1 MGAWKQFL
9 ASDIIVNPFVVN
21 KSFTCFFSAN
31 SEPAGYG
38 ISIYGS
44 GYYGEEETP
53 GGSSCGGFI
62 DRFLGVN
69 LTTSSS
75 VATQSLFYDTL
86 VFELDLASF
95 NNITLFPGQLLVN
108 YSESVSSP
116 TFFLPTNIRIHNE
129 DLNGFDIS
137 SYVNS
142 WTNVEFQAGSAPSGL
157 QIRDNVALSNYSSE
171 ITGSSFNVFT
181 TTSLSLP
188 YSLNN
193 KLVEPTPPINITT
206 TYNFNT
212 FNPLTDPTTGIS
224 SSQYQRLIYNSI
236 KQLYY
241 TNYISSSTGDNVAQ
255 PILIPGAD
263 VSGNVLVGNIESP
276 LYDNF
281 LPSTL
286 VPNRFF
292 PTEPGAT
299 IGVISISSKLYGD
312 YLVPNSVK
320 ISTTITGS
328 GGVQTL
334 EDDGEGNLY
343 LGTLHYGNVIYS
355 HGMIILTNSGSF
367 TDAYGTSSYGEDV
380 YGEGYPQTINWL
392 DNAITCSFSSSMTIY
407 ETQYKCTL
415 RESEFNATLNPSA
428 QKSGSLLTVN
438 SSSFYQR
445 GDGTLNN
452 NITGSYFSPYVTT
465 VGLYDEAQN
474 LLAIGKLA
482 QPLPTSP
489 TTDTT
494 ILVNIDM

>member
-1 MGAWKQFL
+1 MSAYKQFL
-9 ASDIIVNPFVVN
+9 ASDIIVTPFEVN
-21 KSFTCFFSAN
+21 KSFTCYFSAD
-31 SEPAGYG
+31 SDPAGYG
-38 ISIYGS
+38 ISIYGI
-44 GYYGEEETP
+44 GYYGEEETS
-53 GGSSCGGFI
+53 GGNSCGGYI

-95 NNITLFPGQLLVN
+95 NSYPLLPGKLLVN

-224 SSQYQRLIYNSI
+224 SSQYQRLVYDSV

-255 PILIPGAD
+255 PVLIPGDD

-292 PTEPGAT
+292 PTGSGAT
-299 IGVISISSKLYGD
+299 IGVISVSSKLYGD
-312 YLVPNSVK
+312 YLVPNSIK
-320 ISTTITGS
+320 ISTTLTSS
-328 GGVQTL
+328 GGVQTI

-355 HGMIILTNSGSF
+355 HGMIILTNSSSF
-367 TDAYGTSSYGEDV
+367 TDAYGTSSYGGDV
-380 YGEGYPQTINWL
+380 YGEGYPPTINWME
-392 DNAITCSFSSSMTIY
+392 NAITCSFSSSMTIY

-415 RESEFNATLNPSA
+415 RESEFNYTLNRSA
-428 QKSGSLLTVN
+428 
-438 SSSFYQR
+438 R
-445 GDGTLNN
+445 DADGALNDN
-452 NITGSYFSPYVTT
+452 VTGSYFSPYVTT

-482 QPLPTSP
+482 QPLPTSA